1 MASVQLC
8 RFYPQWDNTP
18 TEIPNPIRGA
28 IVATWSAGHLQSSK
42 QSPKKDFPR
51 LRELAPGVRGSHDAG
66 SRNPGLAFL
75 RDSVHGQ
82 KYASSWAQRR
92 SNRDKKCSPSS
103 DHWRNPSDRQI
114 LAVSSLDVN
123 HLSSPPPPFIQ
134 KSPLGWNLISSRR
147 LWTSNMLETRLPKE
161 ANSYGGSMMHTSYL
175 SMVSV

>member
-51 LRELAPGVRGSHDAG
+51 LRELAPGARGSHDAG

-103 DHWRNPSDRQI
+103 VPLEKSKRPTDI
-114 LAVSSLDVN
+114 SSFLLRCQSPL
-123 HLSSPPPPFIQ
+123 LSSSAFHS
-134 KSPLGWNLISSRR
+134 KESSRMKLDLFTAALNFQHVR
-147 LWTSNMLETRLPKE
+147 DETAQRGKFIWRQYDAHIIP
-161 ANSYGGSMMHTSYL
+161 
-175 SMVSV
+175 